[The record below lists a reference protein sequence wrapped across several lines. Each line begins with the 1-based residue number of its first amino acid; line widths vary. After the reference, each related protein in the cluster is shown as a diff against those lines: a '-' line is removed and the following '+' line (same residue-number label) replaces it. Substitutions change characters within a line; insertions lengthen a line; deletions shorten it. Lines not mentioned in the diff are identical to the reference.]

1 MKRLLLPLLLCA
13 VLPLSLQAQNLNVS
27 GIVRDG
33 NGAPLVGVSVVIKG
47 STVGVTTDVNGG
59 YTISAPA
66 DATLVFSFLGMTTRE
81 EAIAGRG
88 SIDVTLGTSNQSLD
102 EVVVTALGIR
112 RETRALGY
120 AISSVKGDA
129 LVQSGVTANPLSA
142 LHGKAAGVGIQ
153 STAAGPTGGV
163 QIKIRGASS
172 LEATSTTRPLFVVDG
187 VPIFDQESGMASRG
201 YDPLNSFDYGSGV
214 NDINPEDIASMEIL
228 KGAKASVLYGSAG
241 ANGVVLITTKNGGV
255 TRGLGVQV
263 SYGHEWEKPYSLI
276 DFQNEYG
283 SGENEFH
290 TNMDTQGKRHLV
302 SSRFNFGPKFDGKP
316 IIGFDGKETTYSPY
330 NDNYMAL
337 FRNGSS
343 NNTQVSITGGNE
355 KSNARLSY
363 TNYSYNGTMVNQEHT
378 KNSLSFSGNTT
389 VSDFA
394 KFEVTQNLYL
404 TETQNRR
411 QNLQQLVAMGT
422 FNRDYDIE
430 KAMSL
435 YKDENGYMPTKESLI
450 DMGWPAAFTGTNGGE
465 FFDMLW
471 NQYENRNIDE
481 KTHSI
486 TSVKVDLKF
495 LPFLSLKLQGGLDYT
510 VTDYI
515 KQNKVL
521 RKNEVSGE
529 WEGGKFQHA
538 TEQNNIQQYE
548 AYLFFDKDFME
559 ENLNVFAFA
568 GPSYRK
574 TSYTKVGVGT
584 MGNFNFPDF
593 WSVSNTDGWP
603 SSFDDRVANFT
614 REGEAIYSMLG
625 QMTVSWKNKYFLE
638 LQARNDWASTLP
650 KQNRSYFYPGVSFTW
665 NFTEDFKIPTVNYGK
680 LRASWAD
687 VGRPATRYYALRSYT
702 VESIPTYPGVNDI
715 TGPSDLFS
723 GDLRP
728 ERKREVEIGF
738 DLRFFKQDR
747 AQIDFSYYN
756 NNIYDQIMS
765 VPLSAATGAKNIRIN
780 AGEVNNQGIE
790 LLLRGKPVL
799 TSAFEWD
806 LALTATRQWSKVVS
820 LYPGIT
826 EVNREVSGVTNRAAE
841 GLAMGELWTYD
852 YVRDKDPNSPTYGE
866 RIVTNG
872 YYSISNQAE
881 DMICVGNINPD
892 LFGGLNSS
900 FSVKGEWG
908 TAALN
913 LGIDYKIGGSIL
925 SYSNFY
931 LKGNGLTTETLQYRD
946 EAHGGLKWTDD
957 QGRVRYDGVKLAGI
971 DAATG
976 QPNEKIISAYDY
988 YSTFLHDM
996 SSGWQPDEIKENSYV
1011 KFREL
1016 ALGYSLPAKW
1026 INPMKLQSLTLSF
1039 TARNLFYI
1047 YRSIDNIDPESILG
1061 TDSWVENSNYPASR
1075 IYGFK
1080 VNLSF

>member
-1 MKRLLLPLLLCA
+1 MKRLLLLSLLCA
-13 VLPLSLQAQNLNVS
+13 ALLPLPLPLRAQNLNVS
-27 GIVRDG
+27 GTVLDG
-33 NGAPLVGVSVVIKG
+33 DGSPVVGASVVVKG
-47 STVGVTTDVNGG
+47 STLGVSTDANGG

-66 DATLVFSFLGMTTRE
+66 DATLVFSFLGLATRE
-81 EAIAGRG
+81 EAVAGRG
-88 SIDVTLGTSNQSLD
+88 RIDVTLSEDDLALG

-187 VPIFDQESGMASRG
+187 VPIYDQESSMASRG

-241 ANGVVLITTKNGGV
+241 ANGVVLITTKSGGA

-263 SYGHEWEKPYSLI
+263 SYGHEWETPYSLI

-283 SGENEFH
+283 SGQNEFSV
-290 TNMDTQGKRHLV
+290 NMVDGKRHLV
-302 SSRFNFGPKFDGKP
+302 SSRFNFGPKFDGQP
-316 IIGFDGKETTYSPY
+316 IIGFDGKEVAYSPY
-330 NDNYMAL
+330 EDNYMAL

-355 KSNARLSY
+355 KSSARLSY
-363 TNYSYNGTMVNQEHT
+363 TNYSYNGTMTNQEHA

-435 YKDENGYMPTKESLI
+435 YKDENGYLPTKESLA
-450 DMGWPAAFTGTNGGE
+450 DMGWPAAFTGSNGGE

-481 KTHSI
+481 KMHSI
-486 TSVKVDLKF
+486 TAIKVDLKF
-495 LPFLSLKLQGGLDYT
+495 LPYLSLKLQGGLDYT
-510 VTDYI
+510 ITDYI
-515 KQNKVL
+515 KQDKVY

-529 WEGGKFQHA
+529 WEGGKFKHD
-538 TEQNNIQQYE
+538 TEKNNIQQYE
-548 AYLFFDKDFME
+548 AYLFFDKDFMDN
-559 ENLNVFAFA
+559 NLNVFAFA

-584 MGNFNFPDF
+584 LGNFNFPDF
-593 WSVSNTDGWP
+593 WSVSNTDGWT
-603 SSFDDRVANFT
+603 SSYDDRIARFT
-614 REGEAIYSMLG
+614 REGDAIYSVLG
-625 QMTVSWKNKYFLE
+625 QMTVSWKDKYYLE

-665 NFTEDFKIPTVNYGK
+665 NFTEDFKIPMVNYGK

-687 VGRPATRYYALRSYT
+687 VGRPATRYYALRTYT
-702 VESIPTYPGVNDI
+702 VEAIPTYPGVNDI
-715 TGPSDLFS
+715 TGPEDLFS

-738 DLRFFKQDR
+738 DVRFFERDR

-780 AGEVNNQGIE
+780 AGEVNHQGIE
-790 LLLRGKPVL
+790 LLLRGKPIL

-806 LALTATRQWSKVVS
+806 LALTATRQWSKVIS

-852 YVRDKDPNSPTYGE
+852 YVRNEKGE
-866 RIVTNG
+866 RVVTNG

-881 DMICVGNINPD
+881 DMICVGNVNPD
-892 LFGGLNSS
+892 LFGGLNST
-900 FSVKGEWG
+900 FNVKGEWG
-908 TAALN
+908 TAALS
-913 LGIDYKIGGSIL
+913 LGLDYKIGGSIL
-925 SYSNFY
+925 SFSNFY

-946 EAHGGLKWTDD
+946 AAHGGLAWTDGE
-957 QGRVRYDGVKLAGI
+957 GRARNDGVILPGVKPDG
-971 DAATG
+971 T
-976 QPNEKIISAYDY
+976 PNDVIISAYDY
-988 YSTFLHDM
+988 YSSFVHDM

-1016 ALGYSLPAKW
+1016 ALGYSLPARW
-1026 INPMKLQSLTLSF
+1026 ITPLKLQGLTLSL

-1047 YRSIDNIDPESILG
+1047 YKSIDNIDPESILG
-1061 TDSWVENSNYPASR
+1061 TDSWVENSNYPSSR